1 MGNQKSRGA
10 TSFQGPDG
18 FGKAQPRTQVVRR
31 QKGSTPCA
39 QVCMDELLRHHRA
52 YQAED
57 STCGNPDVQTL
68 RARVRRALHREYGAK
83 ALEVSWSLRL
93 TEPALTRFLEDEHGD
108 INRACQRVVAW
119 LRWREEYGADQLL
132 KSWPLD
138 GLPLLMAL
146 YWPGSLTGEDH
157 EGTPVQFNRF
167 GCIDFVSLVRFD
179 MVEAAVR
186 HSLYLNELA
195 AAQDPSGRMVM
206 IFDLGCTKYE
216 PAAITFDMEYWRCA
230 LVFLRAMAA
239 VFGPNYPRTVKA
251 LFVTRA
257 PPAFWLAWRTARSF
271 AAFFPDFLEPRLR
284 VFSDAGLPQLLEYMP
299 LDSVPAC
306 LGGGNPCWSMLNT
319 GGYLEQ
325 RSDGC
330 IAKLRLHPWSPALR
344 ANRGEV
350 RLWQPESPE
359 AAEDDS
365 SLRTSSSRYST
376 SSMYAEND
384 SPPQVTPPS
393 LRTSSSSTESTATV
407 SAAPAASTIRA
418 ERRVIPGKPHQRFGE
433 HTLSC
438 NAVERVRE
446 MLHGLRH
453 GGQRPR

>member
-1 MGNQKSRGA
+1 M
-10 TSFQGPDG
+10 P
-18 FGKAQPRTQVVRR
+18 RR
-31 QKGSTPCA
+31 QEGSTSCA
-39 QVCMDELLRHHRA
+39 QVCMDELLRHHAA
-52 YQAED
+52 YQVED
-57 STCGNPDVQTL
+57 STCGNPDDIQML
-68 RARVRRALHREYGAK
+68 RARVRRALHKEYGAK
-83 ALEVSWSLRL
+83 ALEVCWSLRL
-93 TEPALTRFLEDEHGD
+93 TEPTLTRFLEDEHGD

-119 LRWREEYGADQLL
+119 LRWREEYGVDQLL
-132 KSWPLD
+132 NSWPLD

-146 YWPGSLTGEDH
+146 YWPGSLIGEDH
-157 EGTPVQFNRF
+157 KGTPVQFNRF

-186 HSLYLNELA
+186 HSIYLNELV

-216 PAAITFDMEYWRCA
+216 PSAVKFDMEFWRCA

-271 AAFFPDFLEPRLR
+271 GAFFPDFLEPRLR

-330 IAKLRLHPWSPALR
+330 IAKLRVHPWSPALR
-344 ANRGEV
+344 ANRDPV

-365 SLRTSSSRYST
+365 
-376 SSMYAEND
+376 
-384 SPPQVTPPS
+384 PQVTPPS
-393 LRTSSSSTESTATV
+393 LRTSSSSTESTATSSTV
-407 SAAPAASTIRA
+407 SAVSTIRA
-418 ERRVIPGKPHQRFGE
+418 ERHVIPGKPHQRFEE
-433 HTLSC
+433 HALSC
-438 NAVERVRE
+438 SAVERVRE
-446 MLHGLRH
+446 MLHGLRQ
-453 GGQRPR
+453 GGRLSR